1 MASHKSAMKKHR
13 RDERRRLRN
22 RAHRSRLKT
31 QVKRLRRALD
41 AGDADSARQMLPATV
56 ALADQIAKLG
66 VVHPNAA
73 ARIKSRLAR
82 ALNRLTAP
90 A

>member
-1 MASHKSAMKKHR
+1 MASHKSALKKHR

-31 QVKRLRRALD
+31 QVKKLRRALE
-41 AGDADSARQMLPATV
+41 AGDVDSARRMLSATA
-56 ALADQIAKLG
+56 ALADRTAKLG
-66 VVHPNAA
+66 VVHRNAA

-82 ALNRLTAP
+82 ALNRLTAT